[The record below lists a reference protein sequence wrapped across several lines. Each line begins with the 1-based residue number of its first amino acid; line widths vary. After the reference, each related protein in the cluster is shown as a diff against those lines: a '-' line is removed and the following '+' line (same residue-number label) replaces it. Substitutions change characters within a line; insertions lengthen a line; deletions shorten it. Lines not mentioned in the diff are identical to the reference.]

1 MSAELL
7 TGVLSAFWL
16 GILTSISPCPMATN
30 IAAVSYIGRQID
42 SRKRV
47 FLAGVLYTIGR
58 ALAYSILGFFL
69 VRSMSSLPV
78 LSHFFQKYM
87 NLVLGPVLVFA
98 GMVLLNLISVRST
111 GGLSAE
117 KIKGSVD
124 RTGIWGAGILGVLF
138 ALSFCPASA
147 AIFFGSTIPLAFQ
160 LNSSIIIPLFYGIAT
175 GLPVMILAG
184 VLAVSAEKAS
194 RIFNR
199 VALFQKWAGRITGIL
214 FILIGIYFTL
224 IHIFGIRV
232 L

>member
-1 MSAELL
+1 MNAELL
-7 TGVLSAFWL
+7 TGILSAFWL

-30 IAAVSYIGRQID
+30 LAAVSYIGRQID

-47 FLAGVLYTIGR
+47 FLAGFLYTTGR

-69 VRSMSSLPV
+69 VRSMSSLPL

-87 NLVLGPVLVFA
+87 NIILGPVLVLA
-98 GMVLLNLISVRST
+98 GMVLLGLISFGSS
-111 GGLSAE
+111 GGFSAE

-175 GLPVMILAG
+175 GLPVMILSG
-184 VLAVSAEKAS
+184 VLALSADRAS
-194 RIFNR
+194 RIFNK

-214 FILIGIYFTL
+214 FILIGMYFSLIY
-224 IHIFGIRV
+224 IFGLGV